1 MRDLCIRAGRKVYRV
16 IKDGGFDLD
25 RVTTYLA
32 PAGGPRWLAAS
43 GFDLALLENSVL
55 GRSKPVLLAGS
66 SSGAWRMAAWLQPEP
81 VKSYRTFMEA
91 YLKDSSYQRSDTPET
106 LLDSMRTL
114 LDAYIEDDAVPFA
127 LAHRQY
133 RLAVTTARAKN
144 FAASEISFIQRLG
157 VGSAWLFNALN
168 PDYLRLLFER
178 VVFYSG
184 ALPPRFCL
192 RQDFCGK
199 TIPLDST
206 NFKAAILASGAIPVV
221 IAGVRDIYGAPRGAY
236 RDGGVFD
243 YHLNH
248 EYTSREGEVTLFFNH
263 MERIVPGWF
272 DKGLKSRHPPAKIL
286 ENVLLVHPGAGLVE
300 RLPGRRVPDREDF
313 VTFIDDPETRIKNWR
328 RAVDLCAPLGEQFLE
343 AVASGRI
350 REVVKMLE

>member
-1 MRDLCIRAGRKVYRV
+1 
-16 IKDGGFDLD
+16 
-25 RVTTYLA
+25 
-32 PAGGPRWLAAS
+32 
-43 GFDLALLENSVL
+43 
-55 GRSKPVLLAGS
+55 
-66 SSGAWRMAAWLQPEP
+66 
-81 VKSYRTFMEA
+81 MEA

-272 DKGLKSRHPPAKIL
+272 DKGLKSRRPPAKYWRTSSWSTPVPVGGTITRQKSSRQRRL
-286 ENVLLVHPGAGLVE
+286 RHLHRRPGDQDKELAQGSGFV
-300 RLPGRRVPDREDF
+300 RPSRRSVS
-313 VTFIDDPETRIKNWR
+313 
-328 RAVDLCAPLGEQFLE
+328 G
-343 AVASGRI
+343 SGRK
-350 REVVKMLE
+350 RPYPRSRKDA